1 MLILKPRRAV
11 PRRRSLAAGAAAAVL
26 GLSLLSWTGASAAT
40 AERTAPAAQPGAAP
54 GAVPGAVPG
63 AIPVQLLALNDLHGN
78 LDPVDGP
85 AGSVSRVTESGDE
98 VRSQAGGVAGLA
110 TLLKDA
116 REEQPNTL
124 TVGAGDLIGGSPL
137 LSANFHDEPTI
148 DALEELGLDVAS
160 VGNHEFDEG
169 PDELLRID
177 RGGCHPTD
185 GCAVPDAPYD
195 GADFPYLAANVTR
208 KGSAEPLLPPYWIK
222 TLPGGQRIGFIGLIT
237 KNAPDAISAA
247 RIRDVEFH
255 DEVETVDRYSRELAG
270 MGVAAQT
277 VIVHEGGA
285 HGGSIPYNEDC
296 DEGGPGA
303 KLGQPIRGLAESFP
317 PAVDVVVSGHSHEP
331 YVCTVADPAGDPRV
345 VTQAASFGRTYTD
358 LRFALD
364 PDTGDVLRGTVAVAN
379 HPVLTA
385 TPQDPAMAKL
395 VATWRERSAELENKP
410 VGYIT
415 ADLPGRGS
423 TAPERPLGGV
433 MADGQADATRGNG
446 AEIALVQPGGIRA
459 DITYKSSGE
468 EGDSVVTY
476 AEAFRVSPFET
487 GLVTMTLTGEQLI
500 EVLRQGFSGVN
511 EDRSRFLQP
520 SAALSYAVD
529 LRRTGGARLDAAS
542 VRVAGEP
549 VVADREYRVT
559 VNEFLAEG
567 GDGFTA
573 FKDGTDRQGGDVTD
587 TAALV
592 TYLQHVS
599 SPERPLA
606 PPAPARIEVRQ

>member
-1 MLILKPRRAV
+1 MLILKARPAA
-11 PRRRSLAAGAAAAVL
+11 PRRRRSFAAGAAAVL
-26 GLSLLSWTGASAAT
+26 GLSLLPWAGVAAVT
-40 AERTAPAAQPGAAP
+40 PSAAQPGP
-54 GAVPGAVPG
+54 V
-63 AIPVQLLALNDLHGN
+63 PVQLLALNDLHGN

-85 AGSVSRVTESGDE
+85 AGSVSRITESGDV

-116 REEQPNTL
+116 REGQQNTL

-169 PDELLRID
+169 PDELLRIAH
-177 RGGCHPTD
+177 GGCHPAD
-185 GCAVPDAPYD
+185 GCAVPDEPYD

-222 TLPGGQRIGFIGLIT
+222 TLPGGERIGFIGLIT
-237 KNAPDAISAA
+237 RHAPDVISAA

-255 DEVETVDRYSRELAG
+255 DEVETVERYSRELTE

-277 VIVHEGGA
+277 VLIHEGGA
-285 HGGSIPYNEDC
+285 HGDSVPYNEDC
-296 DEGGPGA
+296 DDGGPGA
-303 KLGQPIRGLAESFP
+303 KLGQPIRTLAESFP
-317 PAVDVVVSGHSHEP
+317 PDVDVIVSGHSHEP
-331 YVCTVADPAGDPRV
+331 YVCTVPDPAGDPRV

-364 PDTGDVLRGTVAVAN
+364 PGTGDVLRGTVEAAN

-395 VATWRERSAELENKP
+395 IGTWRERSAELEKKP

-415 ADLPGRGS
+415 DDLPGRGS

-433 MADGQADATRGNG
+433 IADGQVEATRGNG
-446 AEIALVQPGGIRA
+446 AEIAMIQPGGIRA
-459 DITYKSSGE
+459 DLTYTSSGD
-468 EGDSVVTY
+468 EGDGVVTY

-487 GLVTMTLTGEQLI
+487 GLVTMTLTGDQLV
-500 EVLRQGFSGVN
+500 EVLRQGFSGAN
-511 EDRSRFLQP
+511 EDRARFMQP

-529 LRRTGGARLDAAS
+529 LRLSGGARLDASS
-542 VRVAGEP
+542 VRVAGQP

-567 GDGFTA
+567 GNGFTE
-573 FKDGTDRQGGDVTD
+573 FKDGTDRRGGDMTD

-592 TYLQHVS
+592 SYLQSAS
-599 SPERPLA
+599 SPQSPLA
-606 PPAPARIEVRQ
+606 PPSPARIEVRE

>member
-1 MLILKPRRAV
+1 MLILKARATA
-11 PRRRSLAAGAAAAVL
+11 PRRRSVAAGVAAVM
-26 GLSLLSWTGASAAT
+26 GLSLLSWTGSSVATEPATASAAK
-40 AERTAPAAQPGAAP
+40 PAAASARSAP
-54 GAVPGAVPG
+54 V
-63 AIPVQLLALNDLHGN
+63 PVQLLALNDLHGN

-85 AGSVSRVTESGDE
+85 AGTVSRVTESGEE
-98 VRSQAGGVAGLA
+98 VRSRAGGVAGLA
-110 TLLKDA
+110 TLLKGA
-116 REEQPNTL
+116 REGQPNSL

-169 PDELLRID
+169 PDELLRIAH
-177 RGGCHPTD
+177 GGCHPDD
-185 GCAVPDAPYD
+185 GCAVPEEPYD

-208 KGSAEPLLPPYWIK
+208 KGGTEPLLPPYWIK

-237 KNAPDAISAA
+237 RNAPDAISAA

-255 DEVETVDRYSRELAG
+255 DEVETVDRYSRKLSE
-270 MGVAAQT
+270 MGVTAQT
-277 VIVHEGGA
+277 VILHEGGE
-285 HGGSIPYNEDC
+285 HGGSIPYNQDC
-296 DEGGPGA
+296 NEGGPAA
-303 KLGQPIRGLAESFP
+303 KLGQPIRALAGSFTP
-317 PAVDVVVSGHSHEP
+317 DVDMVVSGHSHEP

-364 PDTGDVLRGTVAVAN
+364 PETGDVLRGTVEAAN

-395 VATWRERSAELENKP
+395 VGTWRERSAELENKP

-423 TAPERPLGGV
+423 SAPERPLGLV
-433 MADGQADATRGNG
+433 IADGHVEATRGNG
-446 AEIALVQPGGIRA
+446 AEIAFIQPGGIRA
-459 DITYKSSGE
+459 DITYRASGE
-468 EGDSVVTY
+468 EGDGVVTY
-476 AEAFRVSPFET
+476 AEAFRVAPFET
-487 GLVTMTLTGEQLI
+487 GLVTLTLTGDQLV
-500 EVLRQGFSGVN
+500 EALRQGFSGVN
-511 EDRSRFLQP
+511 EGRSRFLQP

-529 LRRTGGARLDAAS
+529 LRREGDARLDAAS
-542 VRVAGEP
+542 VRVAGER
-549 VVADREYRVT
+549 VAADREYRVT
-559 VNEFLAEG
+559 VSEFLAEG

-592 TYLQHVS
+592 TYFQSVS
-599 SPERPLA
+599 SPESPLS
-606 PPAPARIEVRQ
+606 PPAPARVEVRQ

>member
-1 MLILKPRRAV
+1 MLILKARPAAPR
-11 PRRRSLAAGAAAAVL
+11 RRRSLAAGAAAVL
-26 GLSLLSWTGASAAT
+26 GLSLLSWTGASAVT
-40 AERTAPAAQPGAAP
+40 PSAAQPGP
-54 GAVPGAVPG
+54 V
-63 AIPVQLLALNDLHGN
+63 PVQLLALNDLHGN

-85 AGSVSRVTESGDE
+85 AGSVARITESGE
-98 VRSQAGGVAGLA
+98 VVRSQAGGVAGLA

-116 REEQPNTL
+116 RDGQPNTL

-169 PDELLRID
+169 PEELLRIAH
-177 RGGCHPTD
+177 GGCHPAD
-185 GCAVPDAPYD
+185 GCAVPDQPYD

-222 TLPGGQRIGFIGLIT
+222 TLPGGERIGFIGLIT

-247 RIRDVEFH
+247 QIRDVEFH

-296 DEGGPGA
+296 DEGGPAA
-303 KLGQPIRGLAESFP
+303 KLGQPIRALAESFSP
-317 PAVDVVVSGHSHEP
+317 DVDMVVSGHSHEP

-364 PDTGDVLRGTVAVAN
+364 PDTGDVLRGTVAAAN
-379 HPVLTA
+379 HPVLAA

-395 VATWRERSAELENKP
+395 IGTWRERSAELENEP

-423 TAPERPLGGV
+423 SAPERPLGGV

-446 AEIALVQPGGIRA
+446 AEIAFVQPGGIRG
-459 DITYKSSGE
+459 DITYKASGD
-468 EGDSVVTY
+468 EGDGVVTY
-476 AEAFRVSPFET
+476 AEAFRVAPFEG
-487 GLVTMTLTGEQLI
+487 GLVTMTLTGDQLV
-500 EVLRQGFSGVN
+500 EALRNGFSGAN
-511 EDRSRFLQP
+511 EANSRFLQP

-529 LRRTGGARLDAAS
+529 LGREGGARLDAAS

-549 VVADREYRVT
+549 VAADREYRVT

-592 TYLQHVS
+592 TYLQNAS
-599 SPERPLA
+599 SPESPLS
-606 PPAPARIEVRQ
+606 PPAPARIAVRQ